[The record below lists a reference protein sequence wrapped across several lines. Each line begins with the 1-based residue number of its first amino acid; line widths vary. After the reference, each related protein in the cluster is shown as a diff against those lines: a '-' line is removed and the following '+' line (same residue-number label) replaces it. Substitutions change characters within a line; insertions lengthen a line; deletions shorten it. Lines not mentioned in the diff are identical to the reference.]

1 MKTIILLDKRT
12 SYSIKRYT
20 LILLKISKGEILSFG
35 STSTFMAL
43 IQKYI
48 GIPFKLWVSKPL
60 NIILPSEGYSY
71 LLPFLKK
78 HKTILICH
86 DLHDLMNV
94 NVSKWRKCFLKWQLK
109 NLKNANHLVAISKHT
124 KQDFTKLFGEKFT
137 SKMIVIHN
145 PIEDFWF
152 DTINYKPQKFNNC
165 KLDDY
170 ILVMGSIAWYKNLDR
185 AFEAL
190 ANIPNINIVRVGPMK
205 PNWIKFVGSDRLFI
219 FDNLSDEEIQWLYQN
234 AKMFFFPS
242 IHEGFGWPLI
252 EAMACKCPIVTSKKA
267 SIPEICKNVVCYVD
281 PYDVNSMSET
291 IKKIL
296 NNKSQLETLAEEGFV
311 LASAFEMDAYTN
323 KILNIING

>member
-20 LILLKISKGEILSFG
+20 LMLLKISKGEIVSFG
-35 STSTFMAL
+35 SSITFMAL

-48 GIPFKLWVSKPL
+48 LVPFKLWASKPL

-94 NVSKWRKCFLKWQLK
+94 NVNKWRKCILKKQLR
-109 NLKNANHLVAISKHT
+109 NLKNANHLVAISEHT
-124 KQDFTKLFGEKFT
+124 KHDFTKLFGEKFT

-152 DTINYKPQKFNNC
+152 DSIIFKPQKFDNC

-170 ILVMGSIAWYKNLDR
+170 ILVIGSIAWYKNLDR

-190 ANIPNINIVRVGPMK
+190 SNIPNINIVRVGPMK
-205 PNWIKFVGSDRLFI
+205 PSWKKVVASDRLFI
-219 FDNLSDEEIQWLYQN
+219 YDNLTDVEIQWLYQN
-234 AKMFFFPS
+234 AKLLFFPS
-242 IHEGFGWPLI
+242 IHEGFGWPLL
-252 EAMACKCPIVTSKKA
+252 EAMASKCYIVTSKKA
-267 SIPEICKNVVCYVD
+267 SIPEICKNVVCYID

-291 IKKIL
+291 IQKTL
-296 NNKSQLETLAEEGFV
+296 NNKSQQEAFTEEGLI
-311 LASAFEMDAYTN
+311 LASTFRMDAYTN
-323 KILNIING
+323 KILNLINE